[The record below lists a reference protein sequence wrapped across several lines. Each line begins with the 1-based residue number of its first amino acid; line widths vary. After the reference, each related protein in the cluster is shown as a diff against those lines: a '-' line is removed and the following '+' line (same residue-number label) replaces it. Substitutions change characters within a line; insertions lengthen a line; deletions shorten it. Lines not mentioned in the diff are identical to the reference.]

1 MEQVEIK
8 DLINDSELLPQEDVI
23 DAIGVDKVD
32 AEGREV
38 TDKQLV
44 EYLYADLEYEM
55 MDMDLLVKPLEPV
68 MVKKILTELDEKKNK
83 NLKVGQLMHTKQ
95 ITKEVQASYRKGVI
109 LAMGPNVNN
118 GGGYNVSI
126 GDTIVFPAALEN
138 RLFDLYRDSIIISK
152 YDIKA
157 KVK

>member
-1 MEQVEIK
+1 MDEIK
-8 DLINDSELLPQEDVI
+8 TQDTTAAPGTATEASSEAKTTVNDVN
-23 DAIGVDKVD
+23 
-32 AEGREV
+32 V

-126 GDTIVFPAALEN
+126 GDTIVFPATAEN

>member
-1 MEQVEIK
+1 MDTIEIVNTTEAT
-8 DLINDSELLPQEDVI
+8 DLE
-23 DAIGVDKVD
+23 
-32 AEGREV
+32 
-38 TDKQLV
+38 LV
-44 EYLYADLEYEM
+44 ESLEIPYEM
-55 MDMDLLVKPLEPV
+55 MDMDLLIKPLPPV

-126 GDTIVFPAALEN
+126 GDTIVFPATAEN
-138 RLFDLYRDSIIISK
+138 RTFDLYRDSILIGK
-152 YDIKA
+152 YDVKA
-157 KVK
+157 KCKVI